1 MANVPNSS
9 IAQLGQYQIVK
20 VGKGGQVGKGG
31 AVGKSP
37 IGQLGHL
44 RASQQHNKQP
54 VARRGHL

>member
-20 VGKGGQVGKGG
+20 VGKGGKVGKAG

-44 RASQQHNKQP
+44 RASQQRNKQP